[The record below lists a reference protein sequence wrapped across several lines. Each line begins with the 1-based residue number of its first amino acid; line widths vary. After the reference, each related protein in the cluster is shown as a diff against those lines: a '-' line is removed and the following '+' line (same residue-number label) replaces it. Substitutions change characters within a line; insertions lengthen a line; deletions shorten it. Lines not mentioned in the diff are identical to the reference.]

1 MQELFNH
8 TLRLRADPSRVVV
21 RPFHIAWAQNGSGP
35 SRSER
40 IVQEVLA
47 MSPAEASAQLEIVLK
62 DFEARHWQT
71 RRVFMTRY
79 DEIEEMLKLDGGD
92 IGDEK
97 RQLLGAY
104 FCHEYSYA
112 AAALMNP
119 SAVPHYDQSGMP
131 KGSLRIL
138 MSLRAVGEGHIS
150 SVSFREG
157 IITDKNELT
166 LAPEPPFAT
175 AADAREEEEARIPEG
190 PVTVYRHRDST
201 LSGTVIFP
209 ITKAQ
214 SNGLEDL
221 RICHFTHDDGTEE
234 WIGTYTAYNG
244 SVIQSELMR
253 TRDWRAIDLVPMSGG
268 ASRNKGMALFPRK
281 IDGKYMMLGRQDG
294 ENIFLHTSD
303 DITHW
308 EGGELLI
315 KPQYPWELVQ
325 MGNCGPPIEVD
336 EGWLVLTHGV
346 GAMRKYSI
354 GAALLDKNDPS
365 KVLAR
370 SKEPLLAA
378 ADQDR
383 EGYVPNVVY
392 TCGAIRHGRQA
403 VHPLRRGR
411 QLGRLRLRAD
421 QIPYR
426 ADGLTDLS
434 ILPRLAPR
442 EGGFVPSPI
451 VRDVLIDR
459 RLGYRRHA
467 GHHPPRDRI
476 GDRDQPEEHQGRQP
490 HRHALEAFAH
500 QCQRRVVGRDRRM
513 AVRPGEHARERHAEQ
528 ALADD
533 QAGRRQHA
541 HPLGELGIGLRSAQ
555 RS

>member
-47 MSPAEASAQLEIVLK
+47 MSPGEASAQLEIVLK

-221 RICHFTHDDGTEE
+221 RICHFTHDDGADE

-253 TRDWRAIDLVPMSGG
+253 TRDWRSIDLVPMSGG

-392 TCGAIRHGRQA
+392 TCGAIRHGEK
-403 VHPLRRGR
+403 LF
-411 QLGRLRLRAD
+411 
-421 QIPYR
+421 IPYGV
-426 ADGLTDLS
+426 ADS
-434 ILPRLAPR
+434 SVAFA
-442 EGGFVPSPI
+442 FVPIKS
-451 VRDVLIDR
+451 L
-459 RLGYRRHA
+459 L
-467 GHHPPRDRI
+467 
-476 GDRDQPEEHQGRQP
+476 DQM
-490 HRHALEAFAH
+490 
-500 QCQRRVVGRDRRM
+500 D
-513 AVRPGEHARERHAEQ
+513 
-528 ALADD
+528 
-533 QAGRRQHA
+533 
-541 HPLGELGIGLRSAQ
+541 
-555 RS
+555 

>member
-1 MQELFNH
+1 MLELFNH
-8 TLRLRADPSRVVV
+8 PLRLRADPSRVVV
-21 RPFHIAWAQNGSGP
+21 RPFHIGWVGNGSGP
-35 SRSER
+35 SRTER
-40 IVQEVLA
+40 LVGEVLK
-47 MSPAEASAQLEIVLK
+47 MTPAEAAAQLEIVLK

-79 DEIEEMLKLDGGD
+79 DEIEALLGLDGAQ

-97 RQLLGAY
+97 RQLIGAY
-104 FCHEYSYA
+104 LCHEYSYA

-119 SAVPHYDQSGMP
+119 SAVPHFDQTGMP
-131 KGSLRIL
+131 PGSLRIL

-157 IITDKNELT
+157 IITDTNELS

-175 AADAREEEEARIPEG
+175 AADAREEDEARIPEG

-221 RICHFTHDDGTEE
+221 RICHFTHDDGSVE

-244 SVIQSELMR
+244 SVIQSELLR
-253 TRDWRAIDLVPMSGG
+253 TRDWRSFDLVPMSGG

-281 IDGKYMMLGRQDG
+281 IGGRYMMLGRQDG
-294 ENIFLHTSD
+294 ENIFLHASD
-303 DITHW
+303 DITRW

-392 TCGAIRHGRQA
+392 TCGAIKHGDK
-403 VHPLRRGR
+403 LF
-411 QLGRLRLRAD
+411 
-421 QIPYR
+421 IPYGV
-426 ADGLTDLS
+426 ADS
-434 ILPRLAPR
+434 S
-442 EGGFVPSPI
+442 V
-451 VRDVLIDR
+451 
-459 RLGYRRHA
+459 
-467 GHHPPRDRI
+467 
-476 GDRDQPEEHQGRQP
+476 
-490 HRHALEAFAH
+490 AFAFTP
-500 QCQRRVVGRDRRM
+500 VK
-513 AVRPGEHARERHAEQ
+513 
-528 ALADD
+528 ALLD
-533 QAGRRQHA
+533 QMD
-541 HPLGELGIGLRSAQ
+541 
-555 RS
+555 